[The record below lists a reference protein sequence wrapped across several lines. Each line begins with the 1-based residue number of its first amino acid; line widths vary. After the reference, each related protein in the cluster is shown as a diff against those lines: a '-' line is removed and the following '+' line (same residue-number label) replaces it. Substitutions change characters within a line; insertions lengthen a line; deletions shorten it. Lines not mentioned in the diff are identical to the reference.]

1 MKSNKRMSESSLRS
15 NRLHEKVLTYT
26 PLFFQEP
33 LQPPQQPPQQPQ
45 QQPQLQQSQQQ
56 LHQDVIISVILKH
69 LAYHSIFTQPWL
81 LIFRF
86 FVSVKSKLCGHF
98 WFLLLL

>member
-15 NRLHEKVLTYT
+15 NILHEKVSTYT
-26 PLFFQEP
+26 LLFFQEP
-33 LQPPQQPPQQPQ
+33 LQPPQQPQQPPQ
-45 QQPQLQQSQQQ
+45 LQQLQQSQQQ
-56 LHQDVIISVILKH
+56 LHKDVISLVILKH

-86 FVSVKSKLCGHF
+86 YVSSVKSKL
-98 WFLLLL
+98 